1 MKKVTI
7 LALHLGYGGIE
18 NAVTTLANNLSSKYD
33 VEILSVYRLYNE
45 PAYPLN
51 ENVKVNYISNIKP
64 NKKEMVY
71 YLKKKNFSMFFKG
84 LSQSIKTG
92 YVKYIKT
99 AFYLRKLKSDVII
112 TTRDVHNFL
121 VSYFAP
127 KSAKK
132 IGWEHS
138 HHNDNKRYIKK
149 LVNSC
154 KHMDNLVLVSNDL
167 AEFYK
172 KYLGNKVIFIPNC
185 IDSEHKDV
193 SKLTEKSLIAIGR
206 LSKEK
211 GFDDL
216 LKLYKKI
223 ANKYPDWKLNI
234 IGDGMQ
240 KNYLL
245 DLAKEL
251 KLGEKVVF
259 HGFQNKEYINSML
272 KESSIYLMTSH
283 TECFPIVLL
292 EAMSYGIPCLSYT
305 SAQGANE
312 IIKDDVTG
320 YLIDNRD
327 ENIMIEK
334 IESLINDEKL
344 RKKLGKSAREESKNY
359 SGEVILDKW
368 TKLINR
374 RK

>member
-18 NAVTTLANNLSSKYD
+18 NAVTTLANTLSSKYD

-45 PAYPLN
+45 PAYSLN
-51 ENVKVNYISNIKP
+51 ENVKVRYISNIKP
-64 NKKEMVY
+64 NKKEMTY
-71 YLKKKNFSMFFKG
+71 YLKKKNFNMFFKG
-84 LSQSIKTG
+84 LSLSIKTG
-92 YVKYIKT
+92 YIKYIKT
-99 AFYLRKLKSDVII
+99 IFEVRKIKSDVII

-121 VSYFAP
+121 VSYFVP
-127 KSAKK
+127 SGIKK
-132 IGWEHS
+132 IAWEHS
-138 HHNDNKRYIKK
+138 HHNNNKRYINKI
-149 LVNSC
+149 VNSC
-154 KHMDNLVLVSNDL
+154 KKMDNLVLVSNEL

-172 KYLGNKVIFIPNC
+172 QYLGKKVLFIPNC
-185 IDSEHKDV
+185 VDVDHKDV
-193 SKLTEKSLIAIGR
+193 SKLTEKNLIAVGR

-216 LKLYKKI
+216 LKLHKKI
-223 ANKYPDWKLNI
+223 SSKYPDWKLNI

-259 HGFQNKEYINSML
+259 HGFQNKDYINSML

-312 IIKDDVTG
+312 IIKNKETG
-320 YLIDNRD
+320 FLIENRNED
-327 ENIMIEK
+327 EMIEK
-334 IESLINDEKL
+334 IEILINDDKL
-344 RKKLGKSAREESKNY
+344 RKKMGKNAKEESKNY
-359 SGEVILDKW
+359 SSSIILDKW
-368 TKLINR
+368 DKLINR
-374 RK
+374 K

>member
-132 IGWEHS
+132 IKI
-138 HHNDNKRYIKK
+138 NKKRGYPLMIII
-149 LVNSC
+149 N
-154 KHMDNLVLVSNDL
+154 
-167 AEFYK
+167 
-172 KYLGNKVIFIPNC
+172 FI
-185 IDSEHKDV
+185 
-193 SKLTEKSLIAIGR
+193 
-206 LSKEK
+206 
-211 GFDDL
+211 
-216 LKLYKKI
+216 
-223 ANKYPDWKLNI
+223 
-234 IGDGMQ
+234 
-240 KNYLL
+240 
-245 DLAKEL
+245 
-251 KLGEKVVF
+251 
-259 HGFQNKEYINSML
+259 
-272 KESSIYLMTSH
+272 
-283 TECFPIVLL
+283 
-292 EAMSYGIPCLSYT
+292 GIST
-305 SAQGANE
+305 
-312 IIKDDVTG
+312 
-320 YLIDNRD
+320 
-327 ENIMIEK
+327 
-334 IESLINDEKL
+334 
-344 RKKLGKSAREESKNY
+344 
-359 SGEVILDKW
+359 
-368 TKLINR
+368 
-374 RK
+374 

>member
-99 AFYLRKLKSDVII
+99 TFYLRKLKSDVII

-132 IGWEHS
+132 IAWEHS

-154 KHMDNLVLVSNDL
+154 KHMDNLVLVSNNL

-172 KYLGNKVIFIPNC
+172 SYLGDKVLFIPNC

-344 RKKLGKSAREESKNY
+344 RKKLGKNAKEESKNY

-374 RK
+374 R

>member
-18 NAVTTLANNLSSKYD
+18 NAVTTLANTLSSKYD

-45 PAYPLN
+45 PAYSLN
-51 ENVKVNYISNIKP
+51 ENVKVRYISNIKP
-64 NKKEMVY
+64 NKKEMTY
-71 YLKKKNFSMFFKG
+71 YLKKRNFNMFFKG
-84 LSQSIKTG
+84 LSLSIKTG
-92 YVKYIKT
+92 YIKYIKT
-99 AFYLRKLKSDVII
+99 IFEVRKIKSDVII

-121 VSYFAP
+121 VSYFVP
-127 KSAKK
+127 SGIKK
-132 IGWEHS
+132 IAWEHS
-138 HHNDNKRYIKK
+138 HHNNNKRYINKI
-149 LVNSC
+149 VNSC
-154 KHMDNLVLVSNDL
+154 KKMDNLVLVSNEL

-172 KYLGNKVIFIPNC
+172 QYLGKKVLFIPNC
-185 IDSEHKDV
+185 VDVDHKDV
-193 SKLTEKSLIAIGR
+193 SKLTEKNLIAVGR

-216 LKLYKKI
+216 LKLHKKI
-223 ANKYPDWKLNI
+223 SSKYPDWKLNI

-259 HGFQNKEYINSML
+259 HGFQNKDYINSML

-312 IIKDDVTG
+312 IIKNKETG
-320 YLIDNRD
+320 FLIENRNED
-327 ENIMIEK
+327 EMIEK
-334 IESLINDEKL
+334 IEILINDDKL
-344 RKKLGKSAREESKNY
+344 RKKMGKNAKEESKNY
-359 SGEVILDKW
+359 SSSIILDKW
-368 TKLINR
+368 DKLINR
-374 RK
+374 K